1 MILIILEK
9 IIFDNGSKERIL
21 DKLVRI
27 KTRKQSLEFIIVCSN
42 ATRNFK
48 KMLHI
53 NIIFIYQILLVL

>member
-48 KMLHI
+48 K
-53 NIIFIYQILLVL
+53 NASY